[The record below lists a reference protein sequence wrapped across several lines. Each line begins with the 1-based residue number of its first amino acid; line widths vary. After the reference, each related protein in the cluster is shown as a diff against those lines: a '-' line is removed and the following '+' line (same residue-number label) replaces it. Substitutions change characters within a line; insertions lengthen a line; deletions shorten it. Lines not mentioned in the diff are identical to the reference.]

1 MQTLIAL
8 YLWGLS
14 LWVLW
19 KMLRDFQRRTHDLL
33 SLRNFFLLGYVIFQ
47 LHSAAGSLV
56 SDEYGKFPVTFPA
69 YSGFIFAIWSTIF
82 LFVFLYTYDR
92 GWLSVRMADRLPRT
106 SVAPGALSL
115 LALAVLMTLL
125 AVILRFTV
133 TIPYIGI
140 VAVNVGIGASAVA
153 CGLVG
158 WVWVRQLFNPFL
170 MAYGGAIVMA
180 NLVNVVT
187 GAFGR
192 RSLIAVLG
200 AVLWGMY
207 YSRWR
212 YMTVGPMLRRFA
224 ILAIIPVL
232 VVALFSSVRS
242 PRERG
247 RTAGEHL
254 QAITQGGNIAT
265 GLAALSSGQATGA
278 GAMWALESYPERFAH
293 RHLMTVWYFIVYPVP
308 RAWWPDKPWPL
319 SILTAELAMM
329 SGMPRGVF
337 TAPPG
342 IVGNAAAEGGF
353 YALIIYAVL
362 GGMFVRFFD
371 QLIFNSALSPFVVL
385 PIGSALGQALGLARG
400 ETSAFAHIMVQT
412 VVLMWLAMLLA
423 AKFLE
428 ATGWAGAAQ
437 EWRAVEVPEYEP
449 QADHPAAAQAAVGAG
464 Q

>member
-47 LHSAAGSLV
+47 LNSAAGSLMAN
-56 SDEYGKFPVTFPA
+56 DFGLFPVTFPVPT
-69 YSGFIFAIWSTIF
+69 GFTFAIWSTIF
-82 LFVFLYTYDR
+82 LVVFLYTYDR
-92 GWLSVRMADRLPRT
+92 GWLSVRMANRLPRT

-125 AVILRFTV
+125 AIALRFAV
-133 TIPYIGI
+133 AIPYVSI
-140 VAVNVGIGASAVA
+140 VATSVGIGASAVA

-158 WVWVRQLFNPFL
+158 WVWARQLLNPFL
-170 MAYGGAIVMA
+170 MAYGGAIVVANMA
-180 NLVNVVT
+180 NVVM

-192 RSLIAVLG
+192 RSLIAVL
-200 AVLWGMY
+200 AALLWGMY

-212 YMTVGPMLRRFA
+212 YMAAGPMIRRLA
-224 ILAIIPVL
+224 LLAIVPIVL
-232 VVALFSSVRS
+232 VALFSSVRS
-242 PRERG
+242 PYERS

-254 QAITQGGNIAT
+254 QAILQGGNLAK
-265 GLAALSSGQATGA
+265 GLTSLSSGQMTGA
-278 GAMWALESYPERFAH
+278 GALWALESYPERFEH

-329 SGMPRGVF
+329 SGMPRGLF

-362 GGMFVRFFD
+362 GGMFIRFFD
-371 QLIFNSALSPFVVL
+371 QLTFNSALSPFVVL
-385 PIGSALGQALGLARG
+385 PIGSALGQALALARG

-412 VVLMWLAMLLA
+412 VVLMWLVMLLA

-428 ATGWAGAAQ
+428 ATGWAGAADQ
-437 EWRAVEVPEYEP
+437 WRAVEVPEYEL
-449 QADHPAAAQAAVGAG
+449 QADHPAAAQAAAGAG